1 MNLVQIGNTIV
12 NLEQVAMVNPNYKWV
27 EHIYADVSSDGE
39 AHHIHH
45 EGVLIKFADGSKHII
60 ADEEEGALF
69 VEYVASMAAFIGE
82 VAE

>member
-1 MNLVQIGNTIV
+1 MHLVQIGNTII

-27 EHIYADVSSDGE
+27 EHIYAEASNDGK

-60 ADEEEGALF
+60 KDKADGARF
-69 VEYVASMAAFIGE
+69 VEYIASMAAVIVE
-82 VAE
+82 EA